1 MKSGSGAKE
10 MNFSF
15 SYLIG
20 SQAVGGI
27 GDCVGWRL
35 QSFVG
40 YLGRPLV
47 FVRNSEMGES
57 LKVLKAGWQLARQLV
72 YSMLITNN
80 YALFRLW

>member
-1 MKSGSGAKE
+1 

-20 SQAVGGI
+20 SQAVRGMGN
-27 GDCVGWRL
+27 CVGRCL
-35 QSFVG
+35 QSFAE
-40 YLGRPLV
+40 YLGRALV

-72 YSMLITNN
+72 YSMFITNN